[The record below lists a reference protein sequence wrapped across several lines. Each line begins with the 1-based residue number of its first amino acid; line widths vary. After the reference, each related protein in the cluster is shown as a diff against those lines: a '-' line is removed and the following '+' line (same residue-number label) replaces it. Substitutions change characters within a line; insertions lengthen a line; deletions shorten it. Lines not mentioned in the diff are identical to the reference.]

1 MLPIFLSPISFGEKL
16 TNLEASIKTREI
28 KYACDKCNFSSNS
41 ANGLKTH
48 MTKKHK
54 NKRETDKSKF
64 PQECSLCDL
73 ILNDSNEEKK
83 HMRTHSYKNVQ
94 FECEICDFKG
104 GAKTDMEVHVAKL
117 HVEKIECGICE
128 YEGKDQGDLETH
140 LLTCEYYDCEACTG
154 KILQFSNIKEH
165 LLTKHKEV
173 NKYMFGVDHVKPSR
187 ENCELYSKTFHSF
200 ISLFPEF
207 DN

>member
-1 MLPIFLSPISFGEKL
+1 
-16 TNLEASIKTREI
+16 
-28 KYACDKCNFSSNS
+28 
-41 ANGLKTH
+41 
-48 MTKKHK
+48 
-54 NKRETDKSKF
+54 
-64 PQECSLCDL
+64 
-73 ILNDSNEEKK
+73 
-83 HMRTHSYKNVQ
+83 MRTHSYKNVQ

-104 GAKTDMEVHVAKL
+104 RAKTNMEVHVAKL
-117 HVEKIECGICE
+117 HGEKIECGICE
-128 YEGKDQGDLETH
+128 YEGKDLGDLETH
-140 LLTCEYYDCEACTG
+140 LLTCEYYDCEVCTER
-154 KILQFSNIKEH
+154 ILQFSNIKEH